1 MNASIYFFLSH
12 EGIFNGQKVYKL
24 QIISND
30 THKDKYRILVQMIK
44 SLLVRAGQ
52 LSTKA
57 FWSKQMPKIK
67 TSFRYFIGL
76 VKSLD
81 CGRGMLHDCENLYL
95 SIQNFKELS
104 S

>member
-1 MNASIYFFLSH
+1 MNASIYFFLSY

-57 FWSKQMPKIK
+57 FLEEANAQNKDLISIFYRLGQ
-67 TSFRYFIGL
+67 
-76 VKSLD
+76 KS
-81 CGRGMLHDCENLYL
+81 
-95 SIQNFKELS
+95 
-104 S
+104 

>member
-12 EGIFNGQKVYKL
+12 EGIFNGQKVCKL

-30 THKDKYRILVQMIK
+30 AHKDKYRILVQMIK

-57 FWSKQMPKIK
+57 FLEEPNAQNKDLA
-67 TSFRYFIGL
+67 GL
-76 VKSLD
+76 ISIFYRLGQKS
-81 CGRGMLHDCENLYL
+81 
-95 SIQNFKELS
+95 
-104 S
+104 